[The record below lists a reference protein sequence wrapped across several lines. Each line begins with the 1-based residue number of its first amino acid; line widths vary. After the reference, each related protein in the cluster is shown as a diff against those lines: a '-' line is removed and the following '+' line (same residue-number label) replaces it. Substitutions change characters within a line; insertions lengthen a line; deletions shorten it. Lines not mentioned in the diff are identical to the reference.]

1 MKKTVLVLCA
11 IPFLTMPA
19 FARSPVVVDKP
30 IIVAE
35 GADIRVKGVGVD
47 VGDRDRH
54 RDHRARRDHG
64 DRAEVVIGK
73 RHRHYDR

>member
-11 IPFLTMPA
+11 VPFLTMPA
-19 FARSPVVVDKP
+19 FARSAVVVDKP
-30 IIVAE
+30 IVVAE
-35 GADIRVKGVGVD
+35 GADIKVKGVGVE

-54 RDHRARRDHG
+54 RDQRGRRDHR

-73 RHRHYDR
+73 RHRHHDR